1 MDETKFRALQ
11 NEVETL
17 QERVRAQEARLEAA
31 ERRSRRRLAA
41 LVVGTGLVVAW
52 SSTPEVRAQFGLTLS
67 GLNARLNAVEAKTAP
82 LSVNGTTLS
91 ISGVN
96 VQIVDGT
103 GSTQSDSGLGNLT
116 VGYNR
121 ARGDGT
127 NARTGSHNLILGD
140 LNNYSSYGGLV
151 VGSFNAVT
159 DAYCSVSGGVGNTAS
174 VFGSSVSGGVG
185 NTASGAESTVSGG
198 YRNTAVGFTSSVS
211 GGSFRAAPGDYNWA
225 AGELFEAN

>member
-1 MDETKFRALQ
+1 MP
-11 NEVETL
+11 
-17 QERVRAQEARLEAA
+17 RL
-31 ERRSRRRLAA
+31 S
-41 LVVGTGLVVAW
+41 VAW

-67 GLNARLNAVEAKTAP
+67 NLN
-82 LSVNGTTLS
+82 
-91 ISGVN
+91 
-96 VQIVDGT
+96 
-103 GSTQSDSGLGNLT
+103 GSTPSRRRPPPAVGEQHAVYQRHQRADRRRHRDRPRATADWATSPSDTTG
-116 VGYNR
+116 
-121 ARGDGT
+121 RGDGT